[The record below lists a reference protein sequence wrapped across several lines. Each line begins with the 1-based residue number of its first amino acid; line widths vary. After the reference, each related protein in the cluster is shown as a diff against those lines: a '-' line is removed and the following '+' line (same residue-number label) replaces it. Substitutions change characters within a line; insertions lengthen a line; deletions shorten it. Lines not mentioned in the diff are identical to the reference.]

1 MTRLMDR
8 KVLIFVAAL
17 AVAALLVWSWQDDN
31 SLLPSAGQEAESA
44 HNPDAFVTNGHYR
57 TFRGDGQLSSL
68 LTSPRAVHYP
78 HDNSGHLQS
87 PQIQLFPEDGQPW
100 HAESEE
106 GLLDFNSD
114 LATLRKN
121 VRLQSLGDSPHASTL
136 ETEELILNNRTR
148 FITTDQPV
156 KITSLQGEV
165 TAIGMDA
172 YVDEERMIL
181 KSHVKG
187 LYAPASP

>member
-1 MTRLMDR
+1 MTRLKDR
-8 KVLIFVAAL
+8 KVLASIAAL
-17 AVAALLVWSWQDDN
+17 AVAMLLVWSGQDDN
-31 SLLPSAGQEAESA
+31 PLMLPSGQEAEPG
-44 HNPDAFVTNGHYR
+44 HNPDAFVTNGRYR
-57 TFRGDGQLSSL
+57 TFREDGHLSSL
-68 LTSPRAVHYP
+68 LVSPRAVHYP

-87 PQIQLFPEDGQPW
+87 PQIQLFPQDGQPW

-114 LATLRKN
+114 IAILRKN
-121 VRLQSLGDSPHASTL
+121 VRLQSLGDSPQASTL
-136 ETEELILNNRTR
+136 ETDELTLNNRTR

-156 KITSLQGEV
+156 KITSPQGEV

>member
-1 MTRLMDR
+1 
-8 KVLIFVAAL
+8 
-17 AVAALLVWSWQDDN
+17 
-31 SLLPSAGQEAESA
+31 ESA
-44 HNPDAFVTNGHYR
+44 HNPDALVTNGHYR
-57 TFRGDGQLSSL
+57 TFGGDGHLSGL
-68 LTSPRAVHYP
+68 LTTHRAVQEP
-78 HDNSGHLQS
+78 HDTIGHPQS
-87 PQIQLFPEDGQPW
+87 PQNLLILEDGQRG
-100 HAESEE
+100 HSETEE
-106 GLLDFNSD
+106 GPADFTSGP
-114 LATLRKN
+114 ATVLKN
-121 VRLQSLGDSPHASTL
+121 VRLQSLGDSPHAATL

>member
-8 KVLIFVAAL
+8 KVLFFLAAL

-31 SLLPSAGQEAESA
+31 TLLPSAGQEADSE
-44 HNPDAFVTNGHYR
+44 HRPDAFVTNGRYR
-57 TFRGDGQLSSL
+57 TFREDGQLSSV
-68 LTSPRAVHYP
+68 LTSPQAVHYP
-78 HDNSGHLQS
+78 HDNSGHLQN
-87 PQIQLFPEDGQPW
+87 PQIQLFPRDGQPW

-114 LATLRKN
+114 IATLRKN
-121 VRLQSLGDSPHASTL
+121 VRLQSLGDSPQASTL
-136 ETEELILNNRTR
+136 ETEKLTLNNRTR

-156 KITSLQGEV
+156 KITSQQGEV

>member
-87 PQIQLFPEDGQPW
+87 PQIDRKSTRL
-100 HAESEE
+100 
-106 GLLDFNSD
+106 NS
-114 LATLRKN
+114 
-121 VRLQSLGDSPHASTL
+121 
-136 ETEELILNNRTR
+136 
-148 FITTDQPV
+148 
-156 KITSLQGEV
+156 
-165 TAIGMDA
+165 
-172 YVDEERMIL
+172 
-181 KSHVKG
+181 SHVKIS
-187 LYAPASP
+187 YAVFCLKK